1 MGVAAKVGDSTDSS
15 FDPRPTRDPDAQDI
29 EVVEAPALAPRKKP
43 GPPAGRPTSGKRH
56 SVYAQTIADPGTGR
70 RDKRSTVQ
78 RAPKPHV
85 VAAQRRN
92 YVARLLAGPE
102 EKPLDV
108 ILDRMRVFALRA
120 RALEASTRES
130 GIETADDR
138 EQILELST
146 LAIDAATRA
155 APYIHSRLAPQMPKG
170 ESGLVVNLVISDS

>member
-1 MGVAAKVGDSTDSS
+1 MSDSTPD
-15 FDPRPTRDPDAQDI
+15 FDPRPTQDPEVEDL
-29 EVVEAPALAPRKKP
+29 EVVSAPEVGAPTLAPRKKP

-102 EKPLDV
+102 EKPLDIILENMRWNMAQARKEESLAGDVLTKDTLEV
-108 ILDRMRVFALRA
+108 IREYRA
-120 RALEASTRES
+120 EAS
-130 GIETADDR
+130 
-138 EQILELST
+138 
-146 LAIDAATRA
+146 DAAMKA
-155 APYIHSRLAPQMPKG
+155 APYIHARLAPIVPKG
-170 ESGLVVNLVISDS
+170 ESGLVVNLIIEDS